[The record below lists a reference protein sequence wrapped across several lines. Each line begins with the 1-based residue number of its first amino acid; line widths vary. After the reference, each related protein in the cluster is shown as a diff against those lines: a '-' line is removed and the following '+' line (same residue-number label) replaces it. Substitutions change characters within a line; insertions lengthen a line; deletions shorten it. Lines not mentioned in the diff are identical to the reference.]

1 MIGTN
6 EVVIQS
12 TAVLDA
18 LDRAIKAY
26 DGWDGDTDMY
36 ELCQH
41 LGETLLHI
49 RSLVSDM
56 DTTEME
62 LLAAY
67 DASGQSGVANWV
79 HQNRPFWAWA
89 DCVDCGSDVPVW
101 PTVSNAGTPLNLCA
115 VCWSQIDR

>member
-1 MIGTN
+1 MNDTN
-6 EVVIQS
+6 DVVIQS
-12 TAVLDA
+12 SDVLDA

-26 DGWDGDTDMY
+26 DSWDGVTDTS

-41 LGETLLHI
+41 LGEALVHI
-49 RSLVSDM
+49 RSLVYL

-67 DASGQSGVANWV
+67 EAAGESGVANWV
-79 HQNRPFWAWA
+79 HKNRPSWAWT